1 MDYSILSV
9 IGIVFS
15 IAMMGILVYKGL
27 NTGVATVI
35 STCAVALCSGIPVA
49 TALTDY
55 YVSGFAGAI
64 QSFLFMFALGALFG
78 GLMDRSGAAD
88 KFARCIMQYIHGK
101 WSLYVCMIVNLLL
114 VWGGVNCFI
123 ICFTV
128 LPIYLSIFRE
138 LNIPR
143 KLLPVSIWAGSA
155 GFVSCSLPGV
165 PSTINMIPAQIL
177 GTDLFAGLDICIV
190 TSLASVAFIYFY
202 FEYLLK
208 KARRKQEG
216 YVETEKDRKRME
228 EEQSRKT
235 NTMPLPMA
243 MTPMIFL
250 FVTLNF
256 LKWNLVYAMG
266 ASCILALVMF
276 WNYIPDKINSISSGW
291 SGVSVI
297 LSVGACMAFGAVIKN
312 TVGFQMVLDWV
323 LNFDINPLI
332 TLGISSNVL
341 AAAMASGTGAVA
353 TATEMVG
360 MRYVAMGVN
369 PNLVHRIIAIASQGL
384 DTLPHNGGVITY
396 LGACDCSYKESYGP
410 IFVISLLWPL
420 VLTVIAIAMGM
431 MFY

>member
-1 MDYSILSV
+1 MGSNVLSV
-9 IGIVFS
+9 FGIVLS
-15 IAMMGILVYKGL
+15 IAMMGLLVYKGL
-27 NTGVATVI
+27 NTGIATVLSACI
-35 STCAVALCSGIPVA
+35 VAVCSGMSVA

-55 YVSGFAGAI
+55 YVTGFAGAI

-78 GLMDRSGAAD
+78 GLMDNSGAAD
-88 KFARCIMQYIHGK
+88 KFARCIMRYIHGK

-143 KLLPVSIWAGSA
+143 RLLPVAIWAGSA

-190 TSLASVAFIYFY
+190 TSLASVVFLYFY
-202 FEYLLK
+202 FEHLVK
-208 KARRKQEG
+208 KARQKNEG
-216 YVETEKDRKRME
+216 YVETEKDRLRLLEDSKRAD
-228 EEQSRKT
+228 
-235 NTMPLPMA
+235 NPIPLVISVIPMV
-243 MTPMIFL
+243 FL
-250 FVTLNF
+250 FVALNVF
-256 LKWNLVYAMG
+256 KWNLVYAMG
-266 ASCILALVMF
+266 SSCILALLMF
-276 WNYIPDKINSISSGW
+276 WKYIPDKVKCLSNGW
-291 SGVSVI
+291 NGVSVI

-312 TVGFQMVLDWV
+312 TTGFQMVLDWV
-323 LNFDINPLI
+323 LHIDVNPLI
-332 TLGISSNVL
+332 TMGISTNVL

-353 TATEMVG
+353 TATETVG
-360 MRYVAMGVN
+360 LRYVAMGVS
-369 PNLVHRIIAIASQGL
+369 PELVHRVIAIASQGM

-410 IFVISLLWPL
+410 IFIISLLWPL
-420 VLTVIAIAMGM
+420 ALTVIAIVMGM
-431 MFY
+431 LFY